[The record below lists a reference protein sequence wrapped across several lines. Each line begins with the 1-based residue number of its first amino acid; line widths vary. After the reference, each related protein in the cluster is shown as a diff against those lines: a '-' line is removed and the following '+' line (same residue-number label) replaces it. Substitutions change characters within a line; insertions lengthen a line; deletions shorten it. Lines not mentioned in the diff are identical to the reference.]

1 MRIQH
6 LGNKKTQNKI
16 NRWLFCL
23 LLFSLSLAASGCA
36 LSERRAHPEF
46 EARIHKVAQPV
57 LIPPDVGMLEL
68 LPSGLIRQRDD
79 WSATGCRNLQNAIST
94 YLKNEKITLK
104 PLIIDSQIAPEIAE
118 IQALYR
124 LVHKSMRQQTFNA
137 HQDSQARRPFKYSVG
152 SINAVL
158 NKLGADS
165 MIFVSGYDRVSN
177 AGRKALIDIAIA
189 DASGTIVYYSVKGSI
204 QGYDLRDPAS
214 ANIMV
219 QELLSGMS
227 RIKEG

>member
-6 LGNKKTQNKI
+6 LGNKKTLNKI
-16 NRWLFCL
+16 NRWFFCL
-23 LLFSLSLAASGCA
+23 LLISLSFAASGCA

-46 EARIHKVAQPV
+46 EARIHTVAQPV

-79 WSATGCRNLQNAIST
+79 WSATGCRNLQIAIST
-94 YLKNEKITLK
+94 YLKNAKITLK
-104 PLIIDSQIAPEIAE
+104 PLIIDPHIAPEIAE

-124 LVHKSMRQQTFNA
+124 LVHKSMQQQTFNA
-137 HQDSQARRPFKYSVG
+137 HQDSYALRPFEYSVG

-189 DASGTIVYYSVKGSI
+189 DASGTILYYSVKGSTR
-204 QGYDLRDPAS
+204 GRDLRDPAS

-219 QELLSGMS
+219 QELLSGMP
-227 RIKEG
+227 RKKG